1 MSTVRTFPPDLFAPR
16 APEPDV
22 RAGADV
28 LGRMAEERREWLDR
42 MRAELV
48 RVYRVRVDA
57 FGEHDLRCYV
67 TADDARRIM
76 ETRPGFALP
85 AGASP
90 NILGSLFRAP
100 GWERSR
106 HRDHQSSAV
115 NGHGNPLYL
124 WRYVG
129 PERSAA

>member
-1 MSTVRTFPPDLFAPR
+1 MPASVRTYPPDLFDAPR
-16 APEPDV
+16 SEP
-22 RAGADV
+22 AKAADV
-28 LGRMAEERREWLDR
+28 LDRMAAERREWLER

-48 RVYRVRVDA
+48 RVYRNRVA
-57 FGEHDLRCYV
+57 FFGEHDLRSYV

-90 NILGSLFRAP
+90 NLLGSLFRAP

-106 HRDHQSSAV
+106 HRDHQSSTT
-115 NGHGNPLYL
+115 GSHGNDLFS

-129 PERSAA
+129 PGDNAR